1 MARTTGPLLSF
12 DASGS
17 IGGAITFSK
26 WKGRNYV
33 RQLVIPSNPQTAA
46 QTTNRSMFKFLSQAW
61 AALSAPNKDTW
72 DGLANADKVSDFNAY
87 MAKNQQRWKQFLT
100 PAMAYPFAEANG
112 PGTVPVFSASAGG
125 VGQAQLE
132 MNLTAVQVNWG
143 GILFRKLGAAPA
155 GTFLEVAA
163 VFFKSIATATV
174 YIDSPL
180 SAGTWHYKWQPFSN
194 DGVAGALSPDEPVV
208 VT

>member
-17 IGGAITFSK
+17 VGGAITFSK

-33 RQLVIPSNPQTAA
+33 RQLVIPSNPQTAS
-46 QTTNRSMFKFLSQAW
+46 QTTFRSMFKFLSQAW
-61 AALSAPNKDTW
+61 AAILAADQDTW

-87 MAKNQQRWKQFLT
+87 MAKNQLRWKQFLP
-100 PAMAYPFAEANG
+100 PAKAWPAAESNL
-112 PGTVPVFSASAGG
+112 PGSVPVFSSSAGG
-125 VGQAQLE
+125 VGQAQLD
-132 MNLTAVQVNWG
+132 MNLTAVQDNWG
-143 GILFRKLGAAPA
+143 GILYREFAATPTGAF
-155 GTFLEVAA
+155 TEVVA
-163 VFFKSIATATV
+163 VFFKSTASATS

-180 SAGTWHYKWQPFSN
+180 AAGNWHYKWQPFSD
-194 DGVAGALSPDEPVV
+194 DGVVGALSPEEIVA